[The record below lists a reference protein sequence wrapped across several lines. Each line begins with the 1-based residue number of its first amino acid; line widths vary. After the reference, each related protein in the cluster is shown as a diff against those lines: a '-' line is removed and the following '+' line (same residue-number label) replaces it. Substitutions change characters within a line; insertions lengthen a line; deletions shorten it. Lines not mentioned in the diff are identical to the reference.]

1 MLQITPVLQIQLHQQ
16 VHRSM
21 YIITDCYM
29 RYINALKST
38 GLQSLSIAKSITTA
52 T

>member
-1 MLQITPVLQIQLHQQ
+1 MLYITPVLEIQLHQQ
-16 VHRSM
+16 VHCSM
-21 YIITDCYM
+21 YIMTDCYM

-38 GLQSLSIAKSITTA
+38 GLQRLSIANSITTA